1 MRRGQNSLR
10 RGAHN
15 MGSSRT
21 RGTHFLCT
29 SRITFLHGDNVF
41 FHHSA
46 LTCAYTLAAQS
57 CSHNTKIVDDMAL
70 NYIWSGFFLVGF
82 VAAMLQWLFLGDTEI
97 FKRIVDGTFDSA
109 KLGVMEIALPLAGVM
124 TLWLGIMNIGEKAG
138 AVGWLAKIISPFF
151 SRIFPEVPKDH
162 PATGHMVMNFSANL
176 LGLDNAATPFGL
188 KAMESLQTLNPD
200 KDTASNAQIMFLV
213 LHTSGLTLIP
223 LAIMAQR
230 AILGAKDPSDIF
242 IPCMIAT
249 YVATVTGIIA
259 VSIRQRINLLNGVVL
274 AWLGG
279 MTGAIA
285 LLIWYFTNFLTKPEI
300 ELVSKVSS
308 NLILFSII
316 IVFIVGAMRKK
327 VNVYDAFIEGA
338 KGGIQTSITII
349 PYLVGMLVAIS
360 VIRNS
365 GVLGFVVAGLDWIFV
380 HMGFNTDFTPALPT
394 ALMKPLSGS
403 GSKAMMI
410 DAMKTYG
417 VDSFVG
423 RLACVFQGSAD
434 TTFYIVALYFG
445 SVGIRKTRYA
455 ISCGLIADFAGIVAA
470 ILVSYLFFH

>member
-1 MRRGQNSLR
+1 
-10 RGAHN
+10 
-15 MGSSRT
+15 
-21 RGTHFLCT
+21 
-29 SRITFLHGDNVF
+29 
-41 FHHSA
+41 
-46 LTCAYTLAAQS
+46 
-57 CSHNTKIVDDMAL
+57 MAL
-70 NYIWSGFFLVGF
+70 NYIWTGFFLVGF
-82 VAAMLQWLFLGDTEI
+82 VAALAQWIFLGDTEI
-97 FKRIVDGTFDSA
+97 FKRIIDGTFDAA
-109 KLGVMEIALPLAGVM
+109 KMGVMDIALPLAGVM

-138 AVGWLAKIISPFF
+138 AVGWLAKVISPFF

-188 KAMESLQTLNPD
+188 KAMESLQTLNPN

-249 YVATVTGIIA
+249 YVATVAGIIA

-274 AWLGG
+274 GWLGG
-279 MTGAIA
+279 MTAAIA
-285 LLIWYFTNFLTKPEI
+285 ALIWYFTHFLTKPEI
-300 ELVSKVSS
+300 ETVSKVAS
-308 NLILFSII
+308 NLILFAII
-316 IVFIVGAMRKK
+316 VVFIVGALRKR
-327 VNVYDAFIEGA
+327 VNVYEAFIEGA
-338 KGGIQTSITII
+338 KGGIQTSLTII

-360 VIRNS
+360 VIRNA
-365 GVLGFVVAGLDWIFV
+365 GVLGYIVQGLEWLIRMAGLD
-380 HMGFNTDFTPALPT
+380 TAFTPALPT

-403 GSKAMMI
+403 GSRALMI

-423 RLACVFQGSAD
+423 RLACIFQGSAD

-445 SVGIRKTRYA
+445 SVGVRKTRYA
-455 ISCGLIADFAGIVAA
+455 ISCGLIADLAGIVAA
-470 ILVSYLFFH
+470 IAVAYVFFG

>member
-1 MRRGQNSLR
+1 
-10 RGAHN
+10 
-15 MGSSRT
+15 
-21 RGTHFLCT
+21 
-29 SRITFLHGDNVF
+29 
-41 FHHSA
+41 
-46 LTCAYTLAAQS
+46 
-57 CSHNTKIVDDMAL
+57 MAL
-70 NYIWSGFFLVGF
+70 NYIWTGFFLVGF
-82 VAAMLQWLFLGDTEI
+82 VAALAQWIFLGDTEI
-97 FKRIVDGTFDSA
+97 FKRIIDGTFDAA
-109 KLGVMEIALPLAGVM
+109 KMGVMDIALPLAGVM

-138 AVGWLAKIISPFF
+138 AVGWLAKVISPFF
-151 SRIFPEVPKDH
+151 SRIFPEVPRDH

-188 KAMESLQTLNPD
+188 KAMESLQTLNPN

-249 YVATVTGIIA
+249 YVATVAGIIA

-274 AWLGG
+274 GWLGG
-279 MTGAIA
+279 MTAAIA
-285 LLIWYFTNFLTKPEI
+285 ALIWYLTTFLTKPEI
-300 ELVSKVSS
+300 ETFSKVAS

-316 IVFIVGAMRKK
+316 VVFIVGALRKR
-327 VNVYDAFIEGA
+327 VNVYEAFIEGA
-338 KGGIQTSITII
+338 KGGIQTSLTII

-360 VIRNS
+360 VIRNA
-365 GVLGFVVAGLDWIFV
+365 GVLGYIVQGLEWLIRMAGLD
-380 HMGFNTDFTPALPT
+380 TAFTPALPT

-403 GSKAMMI
+403 GSRALMI

-423 RLACVFQGSAD
+423 RLACIFQGSAD

-445 SVGIRKTRYA
+445 SVGVRKTRYA
-455 ISCGLIADFAGIVAA
+455 ISCGLIADLAGIVAA
-470 ILVSYLFFH
+470 IAVAYVFFG